1 MNDYLTVVHA
11 VYEPTCAIFCL
22 SKRRVL
28 VTVSPSCIYYTTSFK
43 RHYNIAKIYSH
54 TKMHTHCIFSTLKYT
69 LSIFLMLH
77 HCYHCLIHHN
87 TLTTISRTTIFC
99 SPITTRRKLVAGAR
113 SNVALCNHLRYKIF
127 LDSKISIWY
136 FVSVILNSQFFFQLH
151 FSHGVNDPFI
161 STSS

>member
-1 MNDYLTVVHA
+1 M
-11 VYEPTCAIFCL
+11 
-22 SKRRVL
+22 
-28 VTVSPSCIYYTTSFK
+28 TVSPSCIYYITSFK

-99 SPITTRRKLVAGAR
+99 SPITTRRRLYYVDFQGLELRKLVPRTQKCGT
-113 SNVALCNHLRYKIF
+113 SNYIFPVVQSVVQSFSSQPFFTPTYK
-127 LDSKISIWY
+127 
-136 FVSVILNSQFFFQLH
+136 N
-151 FSHGVNDPFI
+151 
-161 STSS
+161 